1 MKRKMTNKL
10 KQLNR
15 QLQKVLTKERFIK
28 RVEELVK
35 EGVVKVVDCED
46 DGTPI
51 VDITDRGLEEFLKV
65 FADA

>member
-1 MKRKMTNKL
+1 MKRKMTDKL

-35 EGVVKVVDCED
+35 EGVVEVVDCED

>member
-1 MKRKMTNKL
+1 MTDKL

-35 EGVVKVVDCED
+35 EGVVEVVDCED

>member
-35 EGVVKVVDCED
+35 EGVVEVVDCED

-51 VDITDRGLEEFLKV
+51 VDITDRGLEEFFKV

>member
-1 MKRKMTNKL
+1 MTNKL

-35 EGVVKVVDCED
+35 EGVVEVVDCED

>member
-35 EGVVKVVDCED
+35 EGVVEVVDCED

>member
-1 MKRKMTNKL
+1 MTDKL

-35 EGVVKVVDCED
+35 EGVVKLL
-46 DGTPI
+46 I
-51 VDITDRGLEEFLKV
+51 AKMMALR
-65 FADA
+65 